1 MESLTF
7 PILVITIIFLGLAL
21 AGAIR
26 AGEAKFGMGLAV
38 IIIIMVIIYFIAF
51 GSESKTEKISK
62 GEYYS
67 TQCQLI
73 ETSIDNGLFQ
83 PNTNKL
89 KCGDVIDNVTV
100 DKYQEAIQ
108 AYENSHH
115 EVNTTNPDKEN
126 VSVIK

>member
-1 MESLTF
+1 MESMTF
-7 PILVITIIFLGLAL
+7 PILVIAIIFLGLAL

-38 IIIIMVIIYFIAF
+38 IIIIMVFIYFIAI
-51 GSESKTEKISK
+51 GGENKTEKISK

-73 ETSIDNGLFQ
+73 ETNIDNGLFQ

-89 KCGDVIDNVTV
+89 SYWNN
-100 DKYQEAIQ
+100 
-108 AYENSHH
+108 YE
-115 EVNTTNPDKEN
+115 TQ
-126 VSVIK
+126 IKD